1 MFGNNFLLV
10 FGLTFSLTHFMSV
23 GEPDLKRLVT
33 FETFE
38 TKYLVPIY
46 LLSDAADT
54 YR

>member
-1 MFGNNFLLV
+1 MFGNKFLLV
-10 FGLTFSLTHFMSV
+10 F

-38 TKYLVPIY
+38 KNDEATKGDLPTKYLVPIY